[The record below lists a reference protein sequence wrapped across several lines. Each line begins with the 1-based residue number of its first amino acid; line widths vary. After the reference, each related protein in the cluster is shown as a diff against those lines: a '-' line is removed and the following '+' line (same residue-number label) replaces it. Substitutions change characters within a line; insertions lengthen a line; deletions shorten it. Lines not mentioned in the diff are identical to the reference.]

1 MKRVSTI
8 AKKLGRLGGLARAK
22 RLSAD
27 QKRIIASRGG
37 KARAES
43 LLAARRI
50 QENFDY
56 LDAVLALQGKNVT
69 IKSVSNYTGPLPGH
83 YAKFR

>member
-1 MKRVSTI
+1 MSRASAI
-8 AKKLGRLGGLARAK
+8 AKSLGRLGGLARAK

-27 QKRIIASRGG
+27 HKKKIASSGG

-56 LDAVLALQGKNVT
+56 LDAVIALQDKPIT
-69 IKSVSNYTGPLPGH
+69 IKSVSHYAGPLPGH
-83 YAKFR
+83 YAKSR

>member
-1 MKRVSTI
+1 MSRVSAI
-8 AKKLGRLGGLARAK
+8 AKSLGRLGGLARAK

-27 QKRIIASRGG
+27 HKKKIASRGG

-50 QENFDY
+50 RENFDY
-56 LDAVLALQGKNVT
+56 LAAVQTLQGKAAP

-83 YAKFR
+83 YAKTR